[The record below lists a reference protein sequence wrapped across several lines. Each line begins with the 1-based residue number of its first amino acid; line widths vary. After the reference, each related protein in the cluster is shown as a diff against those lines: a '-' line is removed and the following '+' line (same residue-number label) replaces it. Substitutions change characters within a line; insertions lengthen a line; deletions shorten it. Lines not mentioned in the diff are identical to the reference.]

1 MPLPETT
8 RGLLGAKG
16 HAKFC
21 VSIIL
26 VSDSSDNVVV

>member
-1 MPLPETT
+1 MILVGIA
-8 RGLLGAKG
+8 RSLLEAKE

-26 VSDSSDNVVV
+26 VSELSNDVIA